1 LGVDEL
7 AGTYALDA
15 HPAAL
20 PSNMRRLSSQ
30 PMAIHSPPMTLLPMK
45 PEPDPQRVDN
55 FASANIPADS
65 IKSPT
70 VDLVPVGNSEEAPP
84 AISLTT
90 DSSQSVLL
98 PEQGPPEDRES
109 SILSVS
115 SPLSMPHGADM
126 EDTTG
131 LQRSLREELPSTQ
144 IMSSMSLSWEPES
157 ETLNGQD
164 DHAELESHPCLCLE
178 VDLHKQQLA
187 FSPTESFQD
196 TALQPDESP
205 ASAEGNP
212 VAGHILEPALKRS
225 PSPETFVGCSPHGV
239 LPSATDLHA
248 APDYAWEEE
257 FRQRLQAFE
266 ASAAQSST
274 KRSCSSSRSAQQHA
288 SRRPQ
293 RAASTASIDSRTSRE
308 SAQGWG
314 VFECMAPRCKNRIQC
329 TDARCLP
336 PRKEPS
342 RQRRDQKT
350 SGSLR
355 RAWSAHSDVG
365 QARRAKAR
373 VDSEQ
378 NGPIHDVG
386 SEGFSVYNGIAHLGH
401 WLGLYD
407 AEGHDQ
413 NAD

>member
-7 AGTYALDA
+7 AGTYGLDA

-55 FASANIPADS
+55 FASTNIPADS

-70 VDLVPVGNSEEAPP
+70 VDLVPVGNYEKAPP

-90 DSSQSVLL
+90 NSSQSVLL

-187 FSPTESFQD
+187 CSPAESCQD
-196 TALQPDESP
+196 TALHPDESP
-205 ASAEGNP
+205 ASAEGNS

-225 PSPETFVGCSPHGV
+225 PGPETFVGFSPHDV

-248 APDYAWEEE
+248 APEYAWEEE

-266 ASAAQSST
+266 ASAAQSSNE
-274 KRSCSSSRSAQQHA
+274 KSCSISRSAQQHA

-293 RAASTASIDSRTSRE
+293 H
-308 SAQGWG
+308 
-314 VFECMAPRCKNRIQC
+314 
-329 TDARCLP
+329 
-336 PRKEPS
+336 
-342 RQRRDQKT
+342 
-350 SGSLR
+350 
-355 RAWSAHSDVG
+355 AH
-365 QARRAKAR
+365 
-373 VDSEQ
+373 
-378 NGPIHDVG
+378 
-386 SEGFSVYNGIAHLGH
+386 
-401 WLGLYD
+401 
-407 AEGHDQ
+407 
-413 NAD
+413 